1 VKSYRG
7 PFIVTLAVLVITV
20 TAAVGFVVGQGSAP
34 SEAAASQA
42 RSEARDLAFNAAA
55 QRAEAASRRRGRDDG
70 MREGRAAG
78 KAAGTKAGRAA
89 AKKRAAHNDKP
100 VAQTHTTQQSS
111 GDPFGEA
118 LAKVSSLGYTV
129 SDTSTYNPESD
140 LHVLIGTR
148 TGSADGYGKQAFFF
162 NGAEYLGTDTSDPS
176 ASMAIAWQTPS
187 LVAIKYA
194 LYDTDDAFCCPTGS
208 ATVRYQWTGSRLTP
222 LDPIPTSE
230 NVDGSRL

>member
-1 VKSYRG
+1 MKSYRG
-7 PFIVTLAVLVITV
+7 PFIVTLAALVITL
-20 TAAVGFVVGQGSAP
+20 TAAVGFVIGRGSAP
-34 SEAAASQA
+34 SEAAAAQA
-42 RSEARDLAFNAAA
+42 RAEVRDIAFNAAA
-55 QRAEAASRRRGRDDG
+55 QRSEASSRRRGREDG
-70 MREGRAAG
+70 IREGRAAG
-78 KAAGTKAGRAA
+78 KASGTKAGRAA
-89 AKKRAAHNDKP
+89 AKKRAARD
-100 VAQTHTTQQSS
+100 QTPAAPARATQQSS
-111 GDPFGEA
+111 GDAFGAA

-129 SDTSTYNPESD
+129 SDTSTYSPGSD

-148 TGSADGYGKQAFFF
+148 TGSADGYGQQAFFF
-162 NGAEYLGTDTSDPS
+162 DGARYLGTDTSDPS